1 MFFWFV
7 SDEDRK
13 AKRKRKTHKKRDSS
27 PKSKHRSPKEDE
39 EDWDTKASIVKAF
52 EQQIKDAENW
62 EDQGGEMDYDRQL
75 ELERRRQDLQ
85 RQLAL
90 IDEEDA
96 AASAEDA
103 TPGQWKGN
111 EKEEEPKKVPIV
123 HSRLHPE
130 PSAGTPS
137 DDGSVPQ
144 LTMTKKKK
152 KKKLDSEGEGT
163 KVKKK
168 KEGSPRKK
176 EEPKRKVIAKEEEM
190 LVRKEIP
197 SDVERVKKDST
208 GDETELLEQHQTK
221 KKVRKTPKSSGSG
234 SRDKHI
240 PEGSPPREHIEQP
253 IRKRVEEE
261 EYRHQ
266 EGFSPQTK
274 PSREKRKSESAA
286 SSDEPVTRRTEEGRS
301 RKSRD
306 TAEYY
311 PSPDEQEDT
320 RKVRSRVVGP
330 TRRAPSNE
338 RQRAVEGRSEGR
350 PGRREAEE
358 RVNSRG
364 PRTPSPPAHA
374 KREDERYY
382 YEDAAEEAKRKRPS
396 RARSPAREPARE
408 DGYRK
413 DGTEKE
419 RGRHEDPHGR
429 GPRTPSDDEAHF
441 SPPPNQAEA
450 TRSNRFSER
459 EKELP
464 RRERDLSRER
474 GPPHEQGDQRYPDRG
489 GRGHP
494 DGDFDRRR
502 PRDEDVPRGRR
513 PPPRAEDYPRGRPQ
527 DDDHP
532 RHRGRDDEYPRDARD
547 EEFPRHRE
555 GRDDEYQKP
564 KYRDDRPE
572 EYPPRSRA
580 RGERDEGEFL
590 RGRGRDDRGEEVR
603 GRPPPRDVHRRPHD
617 EVEGNERDMRDERGR
632 GRTDGFV
639 DR

>member
-1 MFFWFV
+1 MLK
-7 SDEDRK
+7 D
-13 AKRKRKTHKKRDSS
+13 
-27 PKSKHRSPKEDE
+27 
-39 EDWDTKASIVKAF
+39 F
-52 EQQIKDAENW
+52 ERQMKDAENW

-96 AASAEDA
+96 AASAEDID
-103 TPGQWKGN
+103 QWKGN

-137 DDGSVPQ
+137 DDGTAPQ
-144 LTMTKKKK
+144 LTTTKKKK

-168 KEGSPRKK
+168 KEASPRRKD
-176 EEPKRKVIAKEEEM
+176 EPKRKVVAKADEDVP
-190 LVRKEIP
+190 VRKEIP
-197 SDVERVKKDST
+197 PELVERVVKEST
-208 GDETELLEQHQTK
+208 GYVGSSDDTELAEHHQTK
-221 KKVRKTPKSSGSG
+221 KKVRKKLSGVG
-234 SRDKHI
+234 GREKHVPETH
-240 PEGSPPREHIEQP
+240 PEGSPPRERVEQP
-253 IRKRVEEE
+253 IRKRPEEE

-266 EGFSPQTK
+266 GGLSPHLK
-274 PSREKRKSESAA
+274 PTREKRKSESAA
-286 SSDEPVTRRTEEGRS
+286 SSDEPVIRRTEEGRS

-311 PSPDEQEDT
+311 PSPDEQEDN
-320 RKVRSRVVGP
+320 RKVRSKVVGHA
-330 TRRAPSNE
+330 RRPPSNE
-338 RQRAVEGRSEGR
+338 RQRAEEGRSEGR
-350 PGRREAEE
+350 AGRREAEE
-358 RVNSRG
+358 RVSSRG
-364 PRTPSPPAHA
+364 PRTPSPPGHV

-382 YEDAAEEAKRKRPS
+382 YDDAAEEPKRKRPT
-396 RARSPAREPARE
+396 RTRSPARE
-408 DGYRK
+408 DGGYRK
-413 DGTEKE
+413 DGTERD
-419 RGRHEDPHGR
+419 RGRHDDPHGR
-429 GPRTPSDDEAHF
+429 GPRTPPDDETHF

-459 EKELP
+459 EKDLP
-464 RRERDLSRER
+464 RRERDMSRER
-474 GPPHEQGDQRYPDRG
+474 GPLNEQGDQRYPDRG

-502 PRDEDVPRGRR
+502 PRDEDVSRSRR
-513 PPPRAEDYPRGRPQ
+513 PPPRADDYPRGRPQ
-527 DDDHP
+527 DDDIP
-532 RHRGRDDEYPRDARD
+532 RHRGRDEDYPKETRD
-547 EEFPRHRE
+547 EEFPRQGRE
-555 GRDDEYQKP
+555 RREDDYQKP

-572 EYPPRSRA
+572 EYPPKSRA
-580 RGERDEGEFL
+580 RGERDEGEFPH
-590 RGRGRDDRGEEVR
+590 GRGRDDRGDEGR

-632 GRTDGFV
+632 GRTDGYV